1 MYILYLVI
9 ILTFIVLMRDEIR
22 HREEVPHS
30 KYFYMSNGKSKEMYR
45 QMKKDGVSEDNL
57 KLFVYMEDMLLKLEF
72 LSVCSRTS
80 RIQEATALSES
91 IKDRFPHYDF
101 RYHQDHLKQT
111 SNPSKLINSK
121 IICP

>member
-9 ILTFIVLMRDEIR
+9 ILTLIFLMRDEIR
-22 HREEVPHS
+22 HIEEVPHS

-80 RIQEATALSES
+80 RIQEATALSEA
-91 IKDRFPHYDF
+91 IKDRFPVYDF